1 MDNFKGFSL
10 FNDVDDE
17 SLQAFNRGRVMAN
30 IFQDHMRDGRVN
42 IKGSALVL
50 GYFKEIPEPERLP
63 AQMQFK
69 SLMEKEGFALVAR

>member
-1 MDNFKGFSL
+1 
-10 FNDVDDE
+10 
-17 SLQAFNRGRVMAN
+17 MAN

-69 SLMEKEGFALVAR
+69 SLMGKEGFALVAR